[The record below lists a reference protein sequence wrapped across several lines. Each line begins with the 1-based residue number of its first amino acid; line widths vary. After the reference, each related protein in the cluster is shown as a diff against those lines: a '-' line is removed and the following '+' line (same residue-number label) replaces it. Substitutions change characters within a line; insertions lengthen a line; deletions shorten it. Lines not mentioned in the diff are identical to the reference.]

1 MPKNKSSDYLDSL
14 KSLFAIVTRLR
25 DPAYGCPWDL
35 NQTNKSLIPFLIE
48 EAYEVAN
55 AIRNK
60 DDKNLK
66 EELGDLLFQILMH
79 AEIAKEEKRFYFNE
93 IIESLS
99 NKLIRRHPHVFGKL
113 KASNIDEVTLLWEKI
128 KLSEEVNPKSN
139 TPLTDRLKR
148 KIYSQPS
155 LKAAIKISNKS
166 GSIGFEWKEITEIF
180 NKLDEEIQELKD
192 ALKKQSRI
200 NIEEEIGDILFTV
213 VNLARW
219 CKLDPE
225 ECLSRTNRKFI
236 NRFTY
241 IEKSLGGELSN
252 ISRDELKKQWHIA
265 KKQLKI
271 KEIYKKEINEDD

>member
-1 MPKNKSSDYLDSL
+1 
-14 KSLFAIVTRLR
+14 
-25 DPAYGCPWDL
+25 
-35 NQTNKSLIPFLIE
+35 
-48 EAYEVAN
+48 
-55 AIRNK
+55 
-60 DDKNLK
+60 
-66 EELGDLLFQILMH
+66 
-79 AEIAKEEKRFYFNE
+79 
-93 IIESLS
+93 
-99 NKLIRRHPHVFGKL
+99 
-113 KASNIDEVTLLWEKI
+113 
-128 KLSEEVNPKSN
+128 
-139 TPLTDRLKR
+139 
-148 KIYSQPS
+148 
-155 LKAAIKISNKS
+155 KAAIKISNKS